1 MKKTIGWVAGIILG
15 LLIIVLAT
23 QMLTSELGSEIVELH
38 TLDDSGQS
46 HTTRLWIVDHEGTP
60 YLRAGMASSGW
71 LLRALRNS
79 SVEVTRNGVTGSY
92 TFEPRE
98 QMRDTANQ
106 LLLEKYNWGFRY
118 ISFTMQNAD
127 TAIPVALI
135 ET

>member
-1 MKKTIGWVAGIILG
+1 MKKTIGWVAGIVLG

-38 TLDDSGQS
+38 TLDDTGKP

-71 LLRALRNS
+71 LLRAQSNNT
-79 SVEVTRNGVTGSY
+79 VEMTRNGATGSY

-98 QMRDTANQ
+98 QMRDTVNQ
-106 LLLEKYNWGFRY
+106 LLLEKYTWGFRY

-135 ET
+135 EN